1 MDFLHSVLCFL
12 AFDIPDLFLVP
23 LEAARQTQT
32 ILSFVQTSC
41 PELKFRSRLERG
53 GLILSSNK
61 SPHFRIQLPLKN
73 IMSTNTDINNEP
85 TSDSVQ
91 RTRNNEQATYN
102 YKERLSLQTQETK
115 DSKTKKA
122 GLGKLPP
129 PAAVDAKSV
138 QARTEAVI
146 KREELH
152 GKRELVAPTMSLGNK
167 GRSAGFYCEACD
179 LTFKDSNSYLDHLN
193 SSGRII
199 LF

>member
-1 MDFLHSVLCFL
+1 MSTTDVNDGPAQASVRRTW
-12 AFDIPDLFLVP
+12 DTE
-23 LEAARQTQT
+23 EAAR
-32 ILSFVQTSC
+32 
-41 PELKFRSRLERG
+41 KY
-53 GLILSSNK
+53 
-61 SPHFRIQLPLKN
+61 
-73 IMSTNTDINNEP
+73 
-85 TSDSVQ
+85 
-91 RTRNNEQATYN
+91 A
-102 YKERLSLQTQETK
+102 ERLSREK
-115 DSKTKKA
+115 EEAKESKNKKA

-193 SSGRII
+193 SSGRMT
-199 LF
+199 FFGY

>member
-1 MDFLHSVLCFL
+1 
-12 AFDIPDLFLVP
+12 
-23 LEAARQTQT
+23 
-32 ILSFVQTSC
+32 
-41 PELKFRSRLERG
+41 
-53 GLILSSNK
+53 
-61 SPHFRIQLPLKN
+61 
-73 IMSTNTDINNEP
+73 MSTNTDINDEP

-91 RTRNNEQATYN
+91 RTWNIEEATRNH
-102 YKERLSLQTQETK
+102 KERLSQETQETK
-115 DSKTKKA
+115 ESKNKKA

-129 PAAVDAKSV
+129 PAAVDSKSV

-199 LF
+199 LFGY